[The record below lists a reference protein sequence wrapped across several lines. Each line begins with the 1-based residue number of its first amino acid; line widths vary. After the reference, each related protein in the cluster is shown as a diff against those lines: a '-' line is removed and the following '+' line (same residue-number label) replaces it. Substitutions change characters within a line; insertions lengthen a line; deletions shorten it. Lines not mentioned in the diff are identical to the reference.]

1 MPINLLAMCKQPNG
15 VVVKRVKVT
24 AEVQNQLEGVFIQ
37 QEQTFLDGVNEE
49 VAFDGGWNP
58 EPNELLYVDLTDDA
72 KIVLQAAQG
81 NVVALPE
88 VNAAAFGQENIRAL
102 VVMIRYPAGPRLLL
116 QEFSPR
122 QSLDRRFSLVLDG
135 DTFSRLT
142 QPAFSI
148 GASLAGIVENGRI
161 KFRRFSRIKLIFD
174 LTNLYKEATGAEL
187 DTFCGQDCLQ
197 IADAE
202 AFKQMADQKMRK
214 LVHAIAE
221 RKTLENYTPEQIV
234 TAADGEGFSIEVV
247 GDRIVMPGVKAQA
260 KALLHFLD
268 NGLYRAALS
277 GEIFITN
284 SKRLHVPAQ

>member
-161 KFRRFSRIKLIFD
+161 KFRRFSRIKLVFKSPMRRRSNKWQIRRCENWSTPLPSERRWKTTRPNKSLRPPMGKDFRSKSWEIES
-174 LTNLYKEATGAEL
+174 L
-187 DTFCGQDCLQ
+187 CL
-197 IADAE
+197 E
-202 AFKQMADQKMRK
+202 
-214 LVHAIAE
+214 
-221 RKTLENYTPEQIV
+221 
-234 TAADGEGFSIEVV
+234 
-247 GDRIVMPGVKAQA
+247 
-260 KALLHFLD
+260 
-268 NGLYRAALS
+268 
-277 GEIFITN
+277 
-284 SKRLHVPAQ
+284 SKRRLRRCYISSITVCIARL